1 MSSRQKLTIVDVI
14 ERSGVSQ
21 KTGRPYSMH
30 TAQCILQQ
38 VTSEGEQLL
47 VGTISLPEKLKD
59 ARPGDYLAEFAL
71 SQSREGELVP
81 RLVSLSPTGNHRP
94 QPKADAKAAA

>member
-14 ERSGVSQ
+14 ERSGISQ

-47 VGTISLPEKLKD
+47 VGTISLPDKLKD
-59 ARPGDYLAEFAL
+59 AGPGDYLAEFAL

-81 RLVSLSPTGNHRP
+81 RLVSLSPVGNHRP